1 MAIDGS
7 IAQNIGIAICTSL
20 LVFTIRVVIVLRQI
34 EAARKNKRSYSS
46 MLNKQ
51 MHPVNTLVVLGSG
64 GHTTEMLHLLSSIN
78 NYENYAPLNYIIAS
92 SDTTSKNRL
101 EALNNSA
108 ANAQE
113 DDATLKSKN
122 TIKLPPHCRIYKIPR
137 AREVGQSYPS
147 SIFTTLQSILYTGHL
162 ILFRVQPD
170 LLLMNGPGTCLP
182 IALWTFIGRVLGLSL
197 GNIVFVESFCR
208 VKSLSLTGKILR
220 KLGIV
225 DLFLVHWPEL
235 LRNCSDSKNSGWGEE
250 GIVLVDCF
258 MKHDA
263 DDDMK

>member
-1 MAIDGS
+1 
-7 IAQNIGIAICTSL
+7 
-20 LVFTIRVVIVLRQI
+20 
-34 EAARKNKRSYSS
+34 
-46 MLNKQ
+46 MLIKQ

-137 AREVGQSYPS
+137 AREVGQSYLS

-182 IALWTFIGRVLGLSL
+182 IALWTFIGRAFGLSL

-235 LRNCSDSKNSGWGEE
+235 LNNCSDRKNGGRGEE
-250 GIVLVDCF
+250 STVLVDCF

-263 DDDMK
+263 DDDIK